1 MFRVTEFSGVTP
13 ELLFRQDNSGPAIT
27 ATRTEL
33 EELYAR
39 ITMLDKEERFDL
51 FGRVYKLRQ

>member
-13 ELLFRQDNSGPAIT
+13 ELLFRQDNSGLAIT

-51 FGRVYKLRQ
+51 FERVYKLRQ